1 MTFVTLALL
10 LEARPEL
17 PVECLRPG
25 FLAMGRINVTTMVMK
40 TTTCLADISRLTL
53 EASPCEVKQC
63 WRLSDLG
70 ALRLSTD

>member
-1 MTFVTLALL
+1 MTFVTLAL

-25 FLAMGRINVTTMVMK
+25 FLAMGRINVTMVMK